1 MEKINIFW
9 FRRDLRLFDNAGL
22 HAALASGLKVLP
34 IFIFDSEI
42 LEKLPNK
49 KDKRVSFIHHALGK
63 LDLQILCFY
72 GKPAD
77 VFEWIAGNE
86 SLNKFYKTNT
96 VFCNEDYEPYATE
109 RDNLVSGVLAKK
121 GIGFKTYKDNVVFS
135 KSDVLK
141 SDGTPY
147 TVFTP
152 YSKMWRSKLNN
163 NPAEYLHHFPSEKL
177 TNNFIIPTFEV
188 QTQKEDFKIFTRLP
202 SFEEIGFIADD
213 EIVDSKKTE
222 LFKKNIIVNYHNTRN
237 FPAIDNGTTRL
248 SVHLRFGT
256 VSIRDAIRVALEL
269 NEVWLSELIWRE
281 FFQQIIFH
289 FPYSADGP
297 FKRKYSFIKWRN
309 DESEIERWCLGK
321 TGYPIVDA
329 GMRELNETGFMHNRV
344 RMVVASFL
352 TKHLLADWRI
362 GEAYFAEK
370 LLDYDLAANVGNWQ
384 WAAGCGCDAAPYF
397 RVFNPWEQ
405 TKKFDPNAEYIK
417 KWAPEALS
425 LFEPPSA
432 NIKYYGKHYPLPI
445 VEHVFARNRAIAT
458 YKQGLEQFAQR

>member
-9 FRRDLRLFDNAGL
+9 FRRDLRLCDNTGL
-22 HAALASGLKVLP
+22 HIALSSGLKVLP

-42 LEKLPNK
+42 LEKLPCK
-49 KDKRVSFIHHALGK
+49 KDKRVSFIHNALGN
-63 LDLQILCFY
+63 LDLQLLCFY

-77 VFEWIAGNE
+77 AFEWIAGNE
-86 SLNKFYKTNT
+86 TLNKFYKTDT

-109 RDNLVSGVLAKK
+109 RDNLVSGLLAKK

-152 YSKMWRSKLNN
+152 YSKIWRTKLNN
-163 NPAEYLHHFPSEKL
+163 NPSEYLHHFPSEEL
-177 TNNFIIPTFEV
+177 TNNFITPNFLMPD
-188 QTQKEDFKIFTRLP
+188 QKEDLKIFARLP
-202 SFEEIGFIADD
+202 SIEKIGFIADD
-213 EIVDSKKTE
+213 EIIDIKKTKSKKIE
-222 LFKKNIIVNYHNTRN
+222 LLRKDIIVNYHNTRN
-237 FPAIDNGTTRL
+237 FPAIQDGTTRL
-248 SVHLRFGT
+248 GVHLRFGT
-256 VSIRDAIRVALEL
+256 VSIRDAVRVALEL

-309 DESEIERWCLGK
+309 NESEIERWCLGE

-329 GMRELNETGFMHNRV
+329 GMRELNETGFLHNRV
-344 RMVVASFL
+344 RMIVASFL

-370 LLDYDLAANVGNWQ
+370 LLDYDLASNVGNWQ

-405 TKKFDPNAEYIK
+405 TKKFDPNAEYIM
-417 KWAPEALS
+417 KWVPEFLS
-425 LFEPPSA
+425 AS
-432 NIKYYGKHYPLPI
+432 YPKPI
-445 VEHVFARNRAIAT
+445 VEHTFARNRALET
-458 YKQGLEQFAQR
+458 YKQGLEQYAQ

>member
-1 MEKINIFW
+1 MEKVNIFW
-9 FRRDLRLFDNAGL
+9 FRRDLRLCDNAGL

-42 LEKLPNK
+42 LEKLSDK
-49 KDKRVSFIHHALGK
+49 KDKRVSFIHNALGK
-63 LDLQILCFY
+63 LDIQILCFY

-86 SLNKFYKTNT
+86 ILNKSYKTDT

-163 NPAEYLHHFPSEKL
+163 NFADYLHHFPSEIL
-177 TNNFIIPTFEV
+177 TNNFIIPNFEV
-188 QTQKEDFKIFTRLP
+188 PAQKEDFKIFTCLP
-202 SFEEIGFIADD
+202 SIEEIGFVSDG
-213 EIVDSKKTE
+213 EIIDIKETKSNRIE
-222 LFKKNIIVNYHNTRN
+222 LFKKDIIVNYHNTRN

-248 SVHLRFGT
+248 GVHLRFGT
-256 VSIRDAIRVALEL
+256 VSIRDAVRVALEL

-297 FKRKYSFIKWRN
+297 FKKRYSFIKWRN
-309 DESEIERWCLGK
+309 DENEIERWCRGE

-344 RMVVASFL
+344 RMIVASFL
-352 TKHLLADWRI
+352 TKHLLSDWRI

-405 TKKFDPNAEYIK
+405 TKKFDPKAEYIM
-417 KWAPEALS
+417 KWVPEFLS
-425 LFEPPSA
+425 AS
-432 NIKYYGKHYPLPI
+432 YPRPI
-445 VEHVFARNRAIAT
+445 VEHAFARNRALET
-458 YKQGLEQFAQR
+458 YKRGLEQYVHP